1 MDKVA
6 LVRQQ
11 ILLPRSSLSSTALL
25 VYKCA
30 ISFSFPLFVMM
41 GIIQLPFSLYLLCPV
56 LFAEKADKAGRSR
69 SKLGSAET
77 FVTKG
82 ITNINN
88 SVLPDIQIR

>member
-11 ILLPRSSLSSTALL
+11 ILLPRSSLSSTSLL

-30 ISFSFPLFVMM
+30 ISFSFLLFLRMA
-41 GIIQLPFSLYLLCPV
+41 IIQLSFSLYLPCPV
-56 LFAEKADKAGRSR
+56 LFADKADKAGRSR
-69 SKLGSAET
+69 SKLRNAET
-77 FVTKG
+77 FVAKG
-82 ITNINN
+82 IKNINN